1 MDSRWRLPEMVRTR
15 IGARYRSAKGY
26 RVVMFI
32 SGMSGNEIYCLA
44 QKGYRPGEIAVGNS
58 VYSMGLGGALGAF
71 GRSVS
76 GGEIH
81 QITQV
86 ISDGRHA
93 AIARM
98 EQEAQR
104 EGASG
109 VTGVETTLGTLA
121 GFTEFFSQGTAIHT
135 DAPTG
140 PFFSTAASG
149 IELYCHLD
157 AGYQP
162 LKFAMGNIAYAL
174 GVGRGVVGSFRTLA
188 RGEVSE
194 FSSMYNEIRHTALER
209 LRREA
214 SAAGGNA
221 VVDVQV
227 RMLPYGPGTVEL
239 LLTGTASRHPSL
251 SDGPVPQ
258 HQVVTSELSGEE
270 LWNLASMG
278 LVPHQLVMATS
289 VYSLGVAASLGS
301 LVKSIQRGE
310 LPEVTHLIYQ
320 ARENCLD
327 LIRREAESLGAE
339 RVIGNRLQIRE
350 IGSGL
355 VEVVALGTAVR
366 RAPEG
371 MTPETPQLIP
381 QAVIVDKSSQGA
393 DQSIAGLGAPLG
405 GPMARAQG
413 VSQGAGARVIG
424 LMIFLMVVMMTMSL
438 SCFFSMMGR
447 G

>member
-1 MDSRWRLPEMVRTR
+1 
-15 IGARYRSAKGY
+15 
-26 RVVMFI
+26 MFI

-44 QKGYRPGEIAVGNS
+44 EKGLTPGEIAVGNS
-58 VYSMGLGGALGAF
+58 VYSMGLGGALGAL
-71 GRSVS
+71 GKSVS
-76 GGEIH
+76 GGEIR
-81 QITQV
+81 QITEL
-86 ISDGRHA
+86 ISDGRHS
-93 AIARM
+93 AISRM

-104 EGASG
+104 GGAQG
-109 VTGVETTLGTLA
+109 VTGVETTLGTMA
-121 GFTEFFSQGTAIHT
+121 GFTEFFSQGTAVH
-135 DAPTG
+135 AQQPAG
-140 PFFSTAASG
+140 GFFSSAASG

-162 LKFAMGNIAYAL
+162 IKFVMGNIAYAL
-174 GVGRGVVGSFRTLA
+174 GVGRGVVGSVRTLA
-188 RGEVSE
+188 RGEVKE

-214 SAAGGNA
+214 ASAGANA

-239 LLTGTASRHPSL
+239 LLTGTASRHPAL
-251 SDGPVPQ
+251 SGGPVPQ

-270 LWNLASMG
+270 LWNLAKMG

-289 VYSLGVAASLGS
+289 VYSLGVAAGLGA
-301 LVKSIQRGE
+301 LFKSIQRGE
-310 LPEVTHLIYQ
+310 LPEVTQLIYQ
-320 ARENCLD
+320 ARENCLE
-327 LIRREAESLGAE
+327 LIRKEALALGAE

-371 MTPETPQLIP
+371 MQPATPQLIP
-381 QAVIVDKSSQGA
+381 QAVIVDKSSRKT
-393 DQSIAGLGAPLG
+393 DESVTGLGAPLG

-413 VSQGAGARVIG
+413 VSRSAGSQAIG
-424 LMIFLMVVMMTMSL
+424 ILVSL
-438 SCFFSMMGR
+438 LFVLLACCGSGMAALLGNQ
-447 G
+447 